1 MQSTLALDRMS
12 PTEESREE
20 QRESRGRER
29 EEGEE
34 EREEKDID
42 TQQNITGT
50 K

>member
-1 MQSTLALDRMS
+1 MQSTLAQDRMS

-20 QRESRGRER
+20 QRGKER
-29 EEGEE
+29 EEGEK

-42 TQQNITGT
+42 TQQNITES